1 MKSIYEYG
9 LSEAE
14 LKVAIRL
21 LEFKTNFEIALE
33 LPISEETVK
42 FHNTSIYK
50 KLGVTNRHEF
60 YRMFYVPRPIAE
72 IAKDCQAKVY
82 DEGPSENK
90 AQH

>member
-1 MKSIYEYG
+1 MKSIFDYG

-14 LKVAIRL
+14 LKVATRMM
-21 LEFKTNFEIALE
+21 EFKTNFEIALE
-33 LPISEETVK
+33 LPIAEVSVK
-42 FHNTSIYK
+42 YHVTSIFK

-60 YRMFYVPRPIAE
+60 YRMFYVPRPLAE

-82 DEGPSENK
+82 DGPSENK